1 MNLLRFA
8 PLRHTAALLLG
19 LSLLGTAQAAPVLQD
34 STRFQ
39 VQIDSR
45 SLSGEGWLAFTLLP
59 GALPASGVQVTV
71 SQFSGQW
78 LTDQVR
84 EGDVQSSA
92 DDQALLLRLGNTT
105 GYNEVLH
112 AVQWGGWLGFEL
124 SFSGD
129 YALLPGDVGS
139 NLGIAL
145 LAADMQHYVG
155 HPDGNVLDFAL
166 MPAQAGSPAS
176 LTLAL
181 HAPTLAQVSVVP
193 EPSMLALTTL
203 GLCLMM
209 GLTRRKGQGR
219 PSRHLPPPLTPPAR
233 TCPPRR

>member
-59 GALPASGVQVTV
+59 GALPASGVQVMV

-92 DDQALLLRLGNTT
+92 ED
-105 GYNEVLH
+105 E
-112 AVQWGGWLGFEL
+112 
-124 SFSGD
+124 
-129 YALLPGDVGS
+129 
-139 NLGIAL
+139 
-145 LAADMQHYVG
+145 
-155 HPDGNVLDFAL
+155 
-166 MPAQAGSPAS
+166 
-176 LTLAL
+176 
-181 HAPTLAQVSVVP
+181 APCCVWA
-193 EPSMLALTTL
+193 
-203 GLCLMM
+203 
-209 GLTRRKGQGR
+209 
-219 PSRHLPPPLTPPAR
+219 TPPVTTKSCMRCSGAAGWASS
-233 TCPPRR
+233 